1 MIYPDPPN
9 FITEADFIKI
19 LRFAADNDISDLHLQ
34 SGKEVVADKDG
45 IFHKLIKK
53 KLSISEIDTI
63 LTTCYGSTAMTS
75 LYDGNVLDFSFEIKA
90 TNGQRV
96 RFRVNATSCLFNG
109 RHSVQITLRTIPT
122 DPLPLESLNIEPE
135 IIEAFLSK
143 QGMVLVTGGTG
154 SGKSTLLSS
163 CIRHVIEQENA
174 NAKIVTYEAPIEFI
188 YDNIKSPSSIVSQS
202 EIPKHVRSFASG
214 IESALRRK
222 PDIILIGEARD
233 RETIESSILAAQTGH
248 MLYTTTHTN
257 GVVETIRR
265 LVSVFSSE
273 EQESIVLDLIS
284 SIKMIVTQRLV
295 PAISGGRLAIREY
308 LVFNKEVK
316 DELYKTDYHHIPNK
330 IREIIVSNKTTMV
343 DAAKIRLTNNEISD
357 DTYQMIRRS
366 YT

>member
-1 MIYPDPPN
+1 
-9 FITEADFIKI
+9 
-19 LRFAADNDISDLHLQ
+19 
-34 SGKEVVADKDG
+34 
-45 IFHKLIKK
+45 
-53 KLSISEIDTI
+53 
-63 LTTCYGSTAMTS
+63 
-75 LYDGNVLDFSFEIKA
+75 
-90 TNGQRV
+90 
-96 RFRVNATSCLFNG
+96 
-109 RHSVQITLRTIPT
+109 
-122 DPLPLESLNIEPE
+122 
-135 IIEAFLSK
+135 
-143 QGMVLVTGGTG
+143 MVLVTGGTG

-174 NAKIVTYEAPIEFI
+174 NSKIVTYEAPIEFI
-188 YDNIKSPSSIVSQS
+188 YDNIKTPSSIVSQS
-202 EIPKHVRSFASG
+202 EVPRHVKSFSSG

-295 PAISGGRLAIREY
+295 PKITEGRLAIREY
-308 LVFNKEVK
+308 LVFTKDVK
-316 DELYKTDYHHIPNK
+316 DQLYKTDYQHIPNK
-330 IREIIVSNKTTMV
+330 IREIIVNNKTTMV
-343 DAAKIRLTNNEISD
+343 DAAKICLDNNEISD
-357 DTYQMIRRS
+357 ETFQMIKRS